1 MRISDCSS
9 DVCSSDLP
17 YIAPWNNTALDN
29 AIFGGTAG
37 SVTLDAPI
45 TVHNL
50 TFNTAGY
57 TLDGSTL
64 TLAGVDPTIAANS
77 GTPTINSVIAGT
89 AGLTKT
95 GHGILHLTGANT
107 FRGGLRS
114 EGPRGGKEWDRKGK
128 TRG

>member
-57 TLDGSTL
+57 TLDGSTF
-64 TLAGVDPTIAANS
+64 TLAGVEPTIAANS
-77 GTPTINSVIAGT
+77 GTHTINSVIART
-89 AGLTKT
+89 ARLNQT
-95 GHGILHLTGANT
+95 GDGILHITCAHTSHRENNSHT
-107 FRGGLRS
+107 
-114 EGPRGGKEWDRKGK
+114 
-128 TRG
+128 

>member
-50 TFNTAGY
+50 TFNTSGY
-57 TLDGSTL
+57 TLDVSPL

-77 GTPTINSVIAGT
+77 GTTTITSVIAGT
-89 AGLTKT
+89 VGLSTT
-95 GHGILHLTGANT
+95 GNGILPFPGANPLT
-107 FRGGLRS
+107 DGSTLTDPLCS
-114 EGPRGGKEWDRKGK
+114 SIETDS
-128 TRG
+128 